1 MQHPLAIFRFCPVCG
16 SEAFAENDA
25 RSKRCSHCGFT
36 YYHNAAASTVALI
49 ENKRGEL
56 LVVRRALPPVQGTLD
71 RPGGFVD
78 PGETLADGCRRYVR

>member
-1 MQHPLAIFRFCPVCG
+1 MQHPLALFRFCPVCG

-49 ENKRGEL
+49 ENKRG
-56 LVVRRALPPVQGTLD
+56 
-71 RPGGFVD
+71 
-78 PGETLADGCRRYVR
+78 